1 MRMSSD
7 YVKEKLLIEKE
18 KAAGLKAIASAL
30 ESLTEAVLQ
39 HDIGQQLVIGRAL
52 QNIAGRPIRRGK

>member
-7 YVKEKLLIEKE
+7 YVKERLSVERGKVEALN
-18 KAAGLKAIASAL
+18 AIASAL

-39 HDIGQQLVIGRAL
+39 HDIGQQVVIGRAL
-52 QNIAGRPIRRGK
+52 QNIAGRPIHRGK